1 MIWAI
6 LILAALLAI
15 AVLVA
20 VQLGKSRAAL
30 ARQVGQ
36 LGREL
41 GARDHII
48 KAMEAANAEANKRKD
63 SMASGSDADRFDASL
78 GVLHDIAGGDK
89 PATGGAVADVAGSG
103 GKSKPSP

>member
-1 MIWAI
+1 VIWGV
-6 LILAALLAI
+6 LILAALLAV

-41 GARDHII
+41 GARDHVI
-48 KAMEAANAEANKRKD
+48 KAMEAANAKANERKD
-63 SMASGSDADRFDASL
+63 AMAAGTDRERFDASL
-78 GVLHDIAGGDK
+78 GVLHDVAGGGAK
-89 PATGGAVADVAGSG
+89 PADAGVADVPGTG
-103 GKSKPSP
+103 RRDPG